1 MNDKMTLDELIKHHD
16 QEHHGPQGSH
26 YSDDACA
33 ELAAIRSTVAE
44 QARQLSEARRA
55 MWDVDDKTMKEK
67 GMSLADSLRA
77 AKDAM
82 RDDETCWIK
91 WCDEQ
96 AKLIDAWLASTAPAQ
111 PGHPLNCAWDN
122 VASDDFD
129 GCNGCAFCCA
139 TGDTPPAQPDAPA
152 VTLDLR
158 DSEMP

>member
-1 MNDKMTLDELIKHHD
+1 MSALDEVVDLVFVD
-16 QEHHGPQGSH
+16 ERR
-26 YSDDACA
+26 DDHVSFATSARA
-33 ELAAIRSTVAE
+33 ELAALRATVAE
-44 QARQLSEARRA
+44 QARQLSEARRIMVNIVEIA
-55 MWDVDDKTMKEK
+55 NITDSAIPSGVEK
-67 GMSLADSLRA
+67 
-77 AKDAM
+77 
-82 RDDETCWIK
+82 
-91 WCDEQ
+91 
-96 AKLIDAWLASTAPAQ
+96 WLASTAPAQ